1 MPRVARERS
10 ESGIYHVMVRGIN
23 KQDIFLDDED
33 NLRYL
38 QTIAR
43 VKERIR
49 FSVYGYCLMRN
60 HVHLL
65 LREENEISISQVMQR
80 IGVSYVQWYNTKYE
94 RVGHLFQDRFLSVPI
109 ETDNQFLAVLRY
121 IHRNPVEA
129 GISRTCADY
138 PWSSYAAYSSGVERF
153 SNLTDTSFTF
163 EVGGGR
169 QQLMRFLDAPPD
181 ATDFEVATEPF
192 PATDTQILQVIH
204 ALLAGNPIASL
215 KNLPR
220 EDRDRIL
227 WKLKLLP
234 GASVTQIARLT
245 GLSKATVSRVK
256 NGP

>member
-138 PWSSYAAYSSGVERF
+138 PWSSYAAYSS
-153 SNLTDTSFTF
+153 
-163 EVGGGR
+163 
-169 QQLMRFLDAPPD
+169 
-181 ATDFEVATEPF
+181 
-192 PATDTQILQVIH
+192 
-204 ALLAGNPIASL
+204 
-215 KNLPR
+215 
-220 EDRDRIL
+220 
-227 WKLKLLP
+227 
-234 GASVTQIARLT
+234 
-245 GLSKATVSRVK
+245 
-256 NGP
+256 